1 MKIKRH
7 KIGRIVCLLCDGAL
21 IGEHLA
27 SLEEQVGQC
36 LDGGDV
42 RVVIDMNAVPYIDST
57 GLETLLAC
65 ADRIRKQGGS
75 LKILNPNPLCNEILE
90 ITRMTRYF
98 EVTFDL
104 EDAARSF
111 A

>member
-7 KIGRIVCLLCDGAL
+7 KIGRIVFLSPDFAF
-21 IGEHLA
+21 I
-27 SLEEQVGQC
+27 EENLGLFDAEIEQC
-36 LDGGDV
+36 LETGEV
-42 RVVIDMNAVPYIDST
+42 RVVLDLNLVPYIDSA
-57 GLETLLAC
+57 GLEKLLAC
-65 ADRIRKQGGS
+65 ADRIRRKGGS
-75 LKILNPNPLCNEILE
+75 LKISNPNPLCNEILQ

-98 EVTFDL
+98 DLTFDL